1 MRSPTGPSSA
11 AAHDSEATMTLSRG
25 SRWFLAFGLL
35 AVAGIAGGLWWL
47 DTNVFGEEEVV
58 PGQPVDYTVARGQT
72 VRAVGEDLAELGV
85 IRSPVRFR
93 LAADQAELAA
103 TLQPGSFELETGMSN
118 EAAIGV
124 LAAGPLAPPSIRFTV
139 PEGLTV
145 EQTLAR
151 LDTELEGFSADDFRA
166 VLDARREAGAPLPG
180 LLQLPSWVPEP
191 GDTPDELE
199 PFEGLLFPETYEL
212 PDDVDALQVLQRMVE
227 QLAIEMDAID
237 EDGVTGAA
245 ELGLDRYET
254 LVLASL
260 IERETRVDAERGTIA
275 GVIAN
280 RLEIGQRL
288 QIDATVV
295 YAMGG
300 EPTDIV
306 LLEDLEI
313 DSPHNTYRID
323 GLPPTPIAGVG
334 RASLQAAADPDQVSS
349 LFYVLDPACDG
360 SHVFAD
366 TAEQHQTNVEA
377 FRAAG
382 RCGAGDG

>member
-1 MRSPTGPSSA
+1 
-11 AAHDSEATMTLSRG
+11 MTLSRG

-35 AVAGIAGGLWWL
+35 FVAGLAGALWWL
-47 DTNVFGEEEVV
+47 DTNLFADDDI
-58 PGQPVDYTVARGQT
+58 PAGQPVEYTVARGQS
-72 VRAVGEDLAELGV
+72 VRSVGEDLAALGV

-93 LAADQAELAA
+93 LAADEADLAVR
-103 TLQPGSFELETGMSN
+103 LQPGSFELRTGMSN
-118 EAAIGV
+118 EAAISV
-124 LAAGPLAPPSIRFTV
+124 LASGPLAPPSIRFTV

-151 LDTELEGFSADDFRA
+151 LDTELEGFSAEDFRA

-180 LLQLPSWVPEP
+180 TLQLPSWVPEP
-191 GDTPDELE
+191 GEAPDDVE

-212 PDDVDALQVLQRMVE
+212 PDDADAQQVLQRMVE
-227 QLAIEMDAID
+227 QLALEMDAID
-237 EDGVTGAA
+237 QDVVGAA
-245 ELGLDRYET
+245 ADSGLDRYQA

-260 IERETRVDAERGTIA
+260 IERETRVDAERGTIS

-300 EPTDIV
+300 DPTDIV

-313 DSPHNTYRID
+313 DSPYNTYRVD

-334 RASLQAAADPDQVSS
+334 RASLRAAFAPDQVSY

-366 TAEQHQTNVEA
+366 TAEEHQVNVEA

>member
-1 MRSPTGPSSA
+1 MA
-11 AAHDSEATMTLSRG
+11 LSRG
-25 SRWFLAFGLL
+25 SRWFLAFALL
-35 AVAGIAGGLWWL
+35 AIAGIAGGLWWL
-47 DTNVFGEEEVV
+47 DANVFRREEVAA
-58 PGQPVDYTVARGQT
+58 GQPVDYTVMRGQT
-72 VRAVGEDLAELGV
+72 VRSVGEDLADLGV

-93 LAADQAELAA
+93 LAADEADLAA

-124 LAAGPLAPPSIRFTV
+124 LAAGPVAPPSIRFTV
-139 PEGLTV
+139 PEGLTI
-145 EQTLAR
+145 EQTLVR
-151 LDTELEGFSADDFRA
+151 LDAELDGFSAEDFRA

-191 GDTPDELE
+191 GDAPEDLE

-212 PDDVDALQVLQRMVE
+212 PDDADALQVLQRMVE
-227 QLAIEMDAID
+227 QLALEMDAID
-237 EDGVTGAA
+237 GDEAGDGDDADRVP
-245 ELGLDRYET
+245 ELDRYQT

-260 IERETRVDAERGTIA
+260 IERETRVDAERGSIS

-280 RLEIGQRL
+280 RLEQGQRL

-300 EPTDIV
+300 DPTDIV

-334 RASLQAAADPDQVSS
+334 RASLAAAFAPDEVSY
-349 LFYVLDPACDG
+349 LFYVLAPACDG

-366 TAEQHQTNVEA
+366 TAEGHQVNVDA